1 MRKHDLIKHH
11 NVAKHWEFYHTAM
24 VHGASSPEL
33 EIFKPGMSM
42 ETKLDA
48 ALATCPSF
56 LGKWVLDTP
65 KYIVIIFKHDA
76 RFVRV
81 HRRDTVMY
89 ELCRGHDCFE
99 TNGTMNT
106 VYADR
111 SPSNLCMQRRK
122 TGKKPCVGI
131 PDIPAFV
138 KRIEGKHK
146 AIMDQAGPGVLYT
159 EDLLLFS
166 SSASKNDMETSLGA
180 WAIFFTEAELLGFNC
195 TIAREVLAKDA
206 NSHMRSTLA
215 SVVYPPLLHELEQEL
230 RRSDTLAYLENT

>member
-1 MRKHDLIKHH
+1 M
-11 NVAKHWEFYHTAM
+11 
-24 VHGASSPEL
+24 
-33 EIFKPGMSM
+33 
-42 ETKLDA
+42 
-48 ALATCPSF
+48 
-56 LGKWVLDTP
+56 
-65 KYIVIIFKHDA
+65 YIDIIVKHDA

-81 HRRDTVMY
+81 RRRDTVMH

-99 TNGTMNT
+99 SNGTMNT
-106 VYADR
+106 VYADG
-111 SPSNLCMQRRK
+111 SPNNLCMQRCR
-122 TGKKPCVGI
+122 TGKKTYVSI

-138 KRIEGKHK
+138 QRIEGKHK

-166 SSASKNDMETSLGA
+166 SSASKDDMETSLDA
-180 WAIFFTEAELLGFNC
+180 WAIFFTEAELLGFNR

-230 RRSDTLAYLENT
+230 RRSGTLAYLGNT